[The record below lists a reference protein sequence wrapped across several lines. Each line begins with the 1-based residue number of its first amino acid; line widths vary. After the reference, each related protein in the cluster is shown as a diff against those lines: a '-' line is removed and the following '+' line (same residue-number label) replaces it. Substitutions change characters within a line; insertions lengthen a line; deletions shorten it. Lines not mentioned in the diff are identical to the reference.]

1 MDRVVYLDSAA
12 TTPVDPAVLEE
23 MRPYFTEKFANPMTY
38 THSSSGDLAHTA
50 VEEARGRVASLIGSK
65 PDEVVFTS
73 GGTESDNWVLKGAVE
88 RASRE
93 RLHKAGHLVTAEFE
107 HHAILHSALAL
118 QRQGYEVTFVKVGRS
133 GIVDPD
139 DIRRAMR
146 PNTVLVS
153 IMHANNEI
161 GTIQPIADIARVA
174 HEHGALMHT
183 DAVQTAAHIPVD
195 VNTMGVDFL
204 SLSGHK
210 FNGPKGAGILFVRE
224 HESLYPFIDGGGQ
237 EWGLRGSTHNVP
249 GIVGLGKAAQLGKQR
264 LPGELTRL
272 TMLRN
277 RLYDKLASRIDRI
290 APNGDMKQ
298 RVPQNLNIR
307 IEGIDNEPL
316 LLAMN
321 EAGIIGAGG
330 SACNAEE
337 TVASHVLTSIGC
349 DLKEAKSSVRLS
361 FGYAT
366 TEKDIDYAA
375 EVSPGLVR
383 FLRSMA

>member
-307 IEGIDNEPL
+307 IEDIDNEPL

-375 EVSPGLVR
+375 EVIPGLVR